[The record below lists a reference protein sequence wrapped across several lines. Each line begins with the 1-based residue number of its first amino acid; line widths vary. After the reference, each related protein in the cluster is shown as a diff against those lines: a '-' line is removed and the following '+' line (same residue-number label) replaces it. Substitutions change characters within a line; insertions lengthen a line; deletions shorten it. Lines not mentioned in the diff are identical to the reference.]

1 MDTINVCDKRYLKMC
16 MVEMPEAEDSTKR
29 MKAHAMVGES
39 KLSWATTYKE
49 LLEDNIRVH
58 EVKSYKK

>member
-1 MDTINVCDKRYLKMC
+1 MC
-16 MVEMPEAEDSTKR
+16 MVEIPEAEDSTKR